1 MARRL
6 GTGEKAFSLL
16 GSGRR
21 VDKQR
26 CLAAIVVLDEE
37 GSVASSCQ
45 EERPVESVLGVIGR
59 I

>member
-6 GTGEKAFSLL
+6 ETGEKAFILL

-26 CLAAIVVLDEE
+26 DLAATVVLDEE

-45 EERPVESVLGVIGR
+45 EERSVESVLGVIGR